1 MATIEAWH
9 KIVQYSIE
17 LKQLIQQ
24 QLQQSTTKKNQK
36 KTCRH
41 SLSQIF
47 CVVCKL
53 CMCWYWHLKS
63 MV

>member
-24 QLQQSTTKKNQK
+24 QLQQSTTKKKSEKNVSTFSK
-36 KTCRH
+36 SDFLC
-41 SLSQIF
+41 
-47 CVVCKL
+47 CV
-53 CMCWYWHLKS
+53 
-63 MV
+63 